1 MSMGT
6 HHGAYIVRWAASAA
20 TIGIW
25 LKSLPKHAGFFG
37 HVFGCEG
44 NYGCAF
50 GDDVIVRWVPPVA
63 VMGGGGSEVIHPASM
78 PR

>member
-1 MSMGT
+1 MGGQRCDDW
-6 HHGAYIVRWAASAA
+6 HLAQEPAKARR
-20 TIGIW
+20 
-25 LKSLPKHAGFFG
+25 FFG